1 MGAYKAFG
9 TVGRIFLV
17 VDRGIRCMKT
27 PGIARSQ
34 NRKLRVLHS
43 AALLSPTSGMLAQME
58 WELDAA
64 NTLDVDWHVRMYCP
78 INCQARAAVLQYDSA
93 VDATR
98 LNTPLKKLFAWI
110 KFRFNYHR
118 WLLKRQ
124 NDFDVFVLRYYVHDP
139 FQLWFVRRCR
149 KPIFFV
155 HHTLE
160 IPELA
165 FPGGVVGFIRSR
177 LELLL
182 GRPTIAS
189 AAGTIGVTQEIVDH
203 ELTRAGVLGRS
214 SYVYPNG
221 IVFKS
226 VTLPDRRSLDVPELL
241 FVANFSPWHG
251 LDVLLDSVSK
261 SDEKFVLHLVG
272 KIPDALFVNASD
284 SRIKVHGPMGH
295 QEIAV
300 LSQKCWVGLSSFALF
315 RKDMKQACP
324 LKVREY
330 LMLGLPVYGD
340 YQDVFP
346 DNSPF
351 FCTGSE
357 RVDEILGFARTVRG
371 LSKMDVAKMSRG
383 YINKIDLLDGLVNY
397 IGSKYD

>member
-1 MGAYKAFG
+1 
-9 TVGRIFLV
+9 
-17 VDRGIRCMKT
+17 MKT
-27 PGIARSQ
+27 SNVAE
-34 NRKLRVLHS
+34 NRKGGLRILHS

-64 NTLDVDWHVRMYCP
+64 STLGIDWHVRMYCP
-78 INCQARAAVLQYDSA
+78 RNFSGKAAVLQYDSEI
-93 VDATR
+93 DATQ
-98 LNTPLKKLFAWI
+98 LNTPLKKFLAWI
-110 KFRFNYHR
+110 KFRFNYHV
-118 WLLKRQ
+118 WLLKQ
-124 NDFDVFVLRYYVHDP
+124 QDDFDVFLLRYYVHDP
-139 FQLWFVRRCR
+139 FQFLFVKFCR

-165 FPGGVVGFIRSR
+165 FPGGVIGFIRSR
-177 LELLL
+177 LEKLL
-182 GRPTIAS
+182 GRPTIAN

-221 IVFKS
+221 IVFKAMQ
-226 VTLPDRRSLDVPELL
+226 LPDRRGPNIPELL

-261 SDEKFVLHLVG
+261 SDEEFVLHLVG
-272 KIPDALFVNASD
+272 KIPESLLVNTND
-284 SRIKVHGPMGH
+284 SRIKVHGPMGR

-300 LSQKCWVGLSSFALF
+300 LSQKCWIGLSSFALF

-346 DNSPF
+346 DNSLF
-351 FCTGSE
+351 FCMGSE

-371 LSKMDVAKMSRG
+371 LSKMDVAEMSRG

-397 IGSKYD
+397 IGNKYD